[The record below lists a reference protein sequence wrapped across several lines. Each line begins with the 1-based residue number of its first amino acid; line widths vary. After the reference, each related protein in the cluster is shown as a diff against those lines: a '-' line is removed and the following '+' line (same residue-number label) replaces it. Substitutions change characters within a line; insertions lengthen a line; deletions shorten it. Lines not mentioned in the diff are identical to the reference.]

1 MMKVFGFY
9 FIYSII
15 WLVTLLPIRVL
26 YVFSDILYLLVY
38 HVFKY
43 RKKVVFDNLYHAF
56 PEKSEP
62 EITKIAKAFYRH
74 FADLMVETMKIVH
87 FSKEHINSRFHY
99 KNVEI
104 FDKLF
109 DEGKSVVLI
118 SGHYGNWEWTLTLPT
133 KVRHK
138 SMPVYKPLAD
148 ERFDILF
155 NKIRGKFITNG
166 GLIPMNSAF
175 KKVIEAEANREKIVM
190 YFLGDQTAPKNSK
203 LWISFMNRETP
214 FYSGPEKIARKFNH
228 TVVFM
233 NIDKVKRGFY
243 EVEFFPLFDNPSK
256 TDELEIT
263 KKHVAILEGFIR
275 KKPELWLWSHRRWKH
290 QKENSGD
297 ANNSSANSLNF
308 T

>member
-1 MMKVFGFY
+1 MKIFGFY

-15 WLVTLLPIRVL
+15 WLFALLPLRVL
-26 YVFSDILYLLVY
+26 YLFSDFFYLLIY
-38 HVFKY
+38 YIFQY
-43 RKKVVFDNLYHAF
+43 RKKVVYENLRHAF
-56 PEKSEP
+56 PEKGEA
-62 EITKIAKAFYRH
+62 EITKIAKSFYRH
-74 FADLMVETMKIVH
+74 FCDLILETLKIIH
-87 FSKEHINSRFHY
+87 FSKAQIDSRFHY

-148 ERFDILF
+148 ERFDKLI
-155 NKIRGKFITNG
+155 NTIRGKFITNG
-166 GLIPMNSAF
+166 GLIPMSSAF
-175 KKVIEAEANREKIVM
+175 KKVIEAETNHEKIVM
-190 YFLGDQTAPKNSK
+190 YFLGDQTAPKHSK
-203 LWISFMNRETP
+203 IWISFMNRETP
-214 FYSGPEKIARKFNH
+214 FYSGPEKIARKFDH

-243 EVEFFPLFDNPSK
+243 EVEFIPLFDNPTK
-256 TDELEIT
+256 TEELEIT
-263 KKHVAILEGFIR
+263 KKHVAMLEGFIR
-275 KKPELWLWSHRRWKH
+275 KRPELWLWSHRRWKH
-290 QKENSGD
+290 QKEND
-297 ANNSSANSLNF
+297 APANNSS